1 MEGGGGA
8 VKDKGKGKYKF
19 PRSTPNAS
27 STPQSLAPSD
37 LYPFDAT
44 LKNMSHFELKRAFVR
59 EGGGREGW
67 GVAQG
72 MGGGGRGVERRQG
85 NCMTQA

>member
-1 MEGGGGA
+1 MEGGGA

-59 EGGGREGW
+59 EGGGWHRAW
-67 GVAQG
+67 GE
-72 MGGGGRGVERRQG
+72 GGGGVERRQG